1 MFGGRTFSSVTFLTH
16 LEGPFCLRRVLVFCA
31 EDESQHLRHRTQRDG
46 RLGLP
51 PVVTAGRVYGAAVVV
66 WRRNG
71 IGQRKARRMG

>member
-1 MFGGRTFSSVTFLTH
+1 LTH

-51 PVVTAGRVYGAAVVV
+51 PVVTAAGCTGPPSLCGDATGSASGKPGG
-66 WRRNG
+66 W
-71 IGQRKARRMG
+71 A